1 MGISFVIA
9 NQKGGVGKTTTTI
22 NLGAYLATK
31 GKKVL
36 LIDLDP
42 QSNTTSGVG
51 FSWPPEK
58 EISEKDDENDLN
70 RKSVYEVLI
79 GKTDFSKAFV
89 STNIKN
95 LYLVPAH
102 LSLAGAEI
110 ELVST
115 LSRETILQKAIE
127 KIKDQYD
134 YIFIDC
140 PPSLGILTINAL
152 VAADKIVIP
161 VQCEYFALEGLGQ
174 LLETIKLV
182 KNINPELELGGVIL
196 TMFDSRTKLSQQ
208 VADEVRK
215 YFGELVFEAAIPRN
229 VRLSEAPSHGK
240 PINLYDQDSAGALAY
255 EKMAKEFI
263 KRF

>member
-9 NQKGGVGKTTTTI
+9 NQKGGVGKTTTAI

-51 FSWPPEK
+51 FTWPPEK
-58 EISEKDDENDLN
+58 EISEKDDKFDAK
-70 RKSVYEVLI
+70 RKSIYEVLI
-79 GKTDFSKAFV
+79 GKTTLAKAFV
-89 STNIKN
+89 ATNIKN

-102 LSLAGAEI
+102 LALAGAEI

-115 LSRETILQKAIE
+115 MSRETILQKAID

-134 YIFIDC
+134 YIFVDC

-152 VAADKIVIP
+152 VAAEKIVIP

-182 KNINPELELGGVIL
+182 KNINPQLELGGVIL
-196 TMFDSRTKLSQQ
+196 TMYDSRTKLSQQ

-215 YFGELVFEAAIPRN
+215 YFGELVFASTIPRN
-229 VRLSEAPSHGK
+229 VRLSEAPSYGK
-240 PINLYDQDSAGALAY
+240 PINLYDDTSAGAIAY
-255 EKMAKEFI
+255 EKLAKEFV